1 MGTILSKLEKTKT
14 MLRISKKTDYAIILL
29 THLGEA
35 VDHVSAQKVAKH
47 YKLPYSM
54 VANILKQLVSSGL
67 IKSNRGQHGGYVL
80 ARSAHEIK
88 LSEIIEVTDSP
99 FSLVECAH
107 DEDLCKVY
115 QCCPTHRPLVALH
128 QKIQKFFEDTTLAAI
143 IADAQFHNMLI
154 EDSSYETANLS

>member
-1 MGTILSKLEKTKT
+1 MLKLS
-14 MLRISKKTDYAIILL
+14 RKTDYAIVLL
-29 THLGEA
+29 THLGES

-80 ARSAHEIK
+80 ARSANEIK

-107 DEDLCKVY
+107 DEDLCKVSH
-115 QCCPTHRPLVALH
+115 CCPTHRPLVALH

-154 EDSSYETANLS
+154 EESSYETSHLS